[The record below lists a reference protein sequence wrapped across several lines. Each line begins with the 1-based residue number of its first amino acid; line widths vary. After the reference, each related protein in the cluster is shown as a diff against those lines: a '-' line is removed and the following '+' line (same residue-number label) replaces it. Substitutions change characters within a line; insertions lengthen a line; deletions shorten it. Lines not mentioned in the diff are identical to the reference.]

1 MRKLWP
7 ALLAGFVLGTSQVSV
22 TAQNVVSAASE
33 EPQLKPVEDIA
44 VAWLKRPELQQ
55 SLIGIEVLH
64 VPTNRVLFSANGR
77 RRFVPASTCKVLTT
91 ACAFDLLGPEY
102 RYKTRL
108 LAAGPIE
115 GGHLHGSLIVSPS
128 QDPSLKFTDLV
139 NLLGALKATK
149 IQQVD
154 GTVEMTP
161 ISGGGDNFATE
172 WVVQDWG
179 QDWMPPSSDL
189 VVESNIVP
197 TAQAG
202 RGLMPVINMVVD
214 ADNSALT
221 GTLMRSAW
229 APAWASYDRVSG
241 KVRLYK
247 GIVGVIGSAVVAN
260 PEQFH
265 LATIRNLIRG
275 SGIKLVGQQ
284 IAIAPEAEHVGEHWS
299 KPLSD
304 LIRHTLKESDNLY
317 SQQFL
322 RTLGAQTNISS
333 KSETQTLEERGLVRI
348 NQWIAGLGLPPSEA
362 ILWDGCG
369 LSRKNGVSPHVLN
382 AALRKMSGPR
392 GDGAYLT
399 LLPHSNDP
407 LDTPGSFRY
416 KTGAMDS
423 VRGISGVLR
432 TAAGEPLALTVLIN
446 AHSPSIRE
454 LRGSLQSLVDKLQ
467 SLGPLTLQAAQEMKL
482 RPPAPVRVAP
492 AAVRRTSVK
501 RRSATGKRSSGKR
514 SSSKGMRR
522 NR

>member
-1 MRKLWP
+1 MRKLLP
-7 ALLAGFVLGTSQVSV
+7 ALLAGLVLGTSQVSAA
-22 TAQNVVSAASE
+22 AQNVVSAAGE

-44 VAWLKRPELQQ
+44 AAWLRRPDLQQ
-55 SLIGIEVLH
+55 SLIGIEILH

-91 ACAFDLLGPEY
+91 ACAFDVLGGDY

-115 GGHLHGSLIVSPS
+115 NGHLHGSLILSPS

-139 NLLGALKATK
+139 NLLGALKAAK

-161 ISGGGDNFATE
+161 IAGGGDNFATE

-189 VVESNIVP
+189 VVESNVVS

-202 RGLMPVINMVVD
+202 RGLMPVVNVGVD
-214 ADNSALT
+214 ADSSALT
-221 GTLMRSAW
+221 STLMRSAW
-229 APAWASYDRVSG
+229 APAWASYDRGSG

-247 GIVGVIGSAVVAN
+247 GVVGSIGSAVVAN

-275 SGIKLVGQQ
+275 SGVKLGGQQ
-284 IAIAPEAEHVGEHWS
+284 IAIAPEASHVGEHWS

-322 RTLGAQTNISS
+322 RTLGAQVTVSGKGES
-333 KSETQTLEERGLVRI
+333 LTLEERGLIRL
-348 NQWIAGLGLPPSEA
+348 NQWIAGLGVPPGEA
-362 ILWDGCG
+362 VLWDGCG
-369 LSRKNGVSPHVLN
+369 LSRKNGISPHVLN

-392 GDGAYLT
+392 GDGVYIS
-399 LLPHSNDP
+399 LLPHSSEP
-407 LDTPGSFRY
+407 LETPGSFRY

-423 VRGISGVLR
+423 VRGISGILR
-432 TAAGEPLALTVLIN
+432 TAAGEPLALTVLVN

-454 LRGSLQSLVDKLQ
+454 LRGSLQSLVDKLE

-482 RPPAPVRVAP
+482 RPPAPPRVAP
-492 AAVRRTSVK
+492 AAVRRAPVK
-501 RRSATGKRSSGKR
+501 RNASTGKRSSVRGV
-514 SSSKGMRR
+514 RR
-522 NR
+522 HR